1 MSGISSAIP
10 SRKQWEKKRNWQMHR
25 RRKRPYFKPQL
36 SDEESWTRRKPD
48 HVFIT
53 YQDISGG
60 KLSLEE
66 GDIVVMDES
75 VSEDGEFRFGNR
87 VVVQIKQSDYLK
99 LSETGLIS
107 SAAVL
112 RQYKKAEEVL
122 RSHIAV
128 CMPGSSSRGNFGTDF
143 FRRLQHESIANPSAG
158 PSGGLKCTVA
168 SDWLDDPTR
177 ILERLES
184 QDLSVSEQRK
194 AIAHAESLAFTG
206 SELER
211 LLTFYDGWI
220 EARRFTEEDEEITAV
235 CAAIRKY
242 SMNMDSNRYSRYTGW
257 LVPSTTARVHQDVD
271 LELTKGAYWHLRYV
285 TRESDDRLR
294 ALQTVLADEACDYMK
309 PRLMLDKNYA
319 SITKFAIVACLLI
332 DARQGSDEP
341 SRRVWSRKADLSM
354 AWFDRLV
361 RFELGKAVESIGK
374 RDVEFASRLNELVE
388 TLDRRGD

>member
-10 SRKQWEKKRNWQMHR
+10 SGKQWRKKRDWRMHQ
-25 RRKRPYFKPQL
+25 RRKRPYFKSQL
-36 SDEESWTRRKPD
+36 SDEESWTRPKPD

-53 YQDISGG
+53 HQSISGG
-60 KLSLEE
+60 KLALEE
-66 GDIVVMDES
+66 GDIVVMDENF
-75 VSEDGEFRFGNR
+75 SEDGEFQFVKRFF
-87 VVVQIKQSDYLK
+87 VQLKSSDYLK

-112 RQYKKAEEVL
+112 SQYRKAVEVL
-122 RSHIAV
+122 RSHIVVA
-128 CMPGSSSRGNFGTDF
+128 MPGSSSRGNFGTDAL
-143 FRRLQHESIANPSAG
+143 RRLLHESIANPLAEIA
-158 PSGGLKCTVA
+158 GGLKCMVG

-177 ILERLES
+177 ILDRLES
-184 QDLSVSEQRK
+184 QELSVSEQRK

-211 LLTFYDGWI
+211 LLAFYDGWI

-242 SMNMDSNRYSRYTGW
+242 CMNMDSNRYSRYAGW

-271 LELTKGAYWHLRYV
+271 LELAKGAYWHLRYV
-285 TRESDDRLR
+285 ATESDERLR
-294 ALQTVLADEACDYMK
+294 VLQTVLADEACDYMK

-319 SITKFAIVACLLI
+319 SITKFAIIACLLI
-332 DARQGSDEP
+332 DARQGSDEG

-361 RFELGKAVESIGK
+361 KFELGKAVESIGK
-374 RDVEFASRLNELVE
+374 RDMEFASRLNELVE
-388 TLDRRGD
+388 TLDRKGD